1 MLSRMAPN
9 YEMALLI
16 AQVTGSVVVTDSGSR
31 WNEMMKAQHRSQGIA
46 TYPWDNVHNTF
57 NSLPIDEAILDTFR
71 KSQGNFSTARKLL
84 KTMDQMVVN
93 NNRDPS
99 KLANLAGQASDLMRQ
114 LGQVTDQVLL
124 SPFKISS
131 PEGGFYDVNVQ
142 RLLARSSCLRY
153 DRYVRSVYGISIQD

>member
-1 MLSRMAPN
+1 LATN
-9 YEMALLI
+9 QI
-16 AQVTGSVVVTDSGSR
+16 AQTGLS
-31 WNEMMKAQHRSQGIA
+31 
-46 TYPWDNVHNTF
+46 
-57 NSLPIDEAILDTFR
+57 SLPPVIYYSEQLFR
-71 KSQGNFSTARKLL
+71 KWL
-84 KTMDQMVVN
+84 KTMDQMVLN

-124 SPFKISS
+124 SQFKISS
-131 PEGGFYDVNVQ
+131 PEGGFHDVNVQ